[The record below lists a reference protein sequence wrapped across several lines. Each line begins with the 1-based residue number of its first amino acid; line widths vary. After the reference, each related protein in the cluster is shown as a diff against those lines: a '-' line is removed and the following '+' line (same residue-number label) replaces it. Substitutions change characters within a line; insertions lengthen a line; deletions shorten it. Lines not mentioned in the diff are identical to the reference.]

1 MSQDCTQNP
10 QEPALR
16 ARMAALRQE
25 YSRLSLKLH
34 TTTTDKEYLK
44 EQCFA
49 ELKEL
54 QVIIDEKRRHLKLVV
69 QQRKRAVSDDVRD
82 ESSQTE
88 QALKSELKEMTKRR
102 RKIKARLN
110 GVGKRGRK
118 IKLLTVLDCHHSVM
132 ERRRKRR
139 EYYKR
144 HRK

>member
-1 MSQDCTQNP
+1 MSQDCIEASN
-10 QEPALR
+10 EPALR

-25 YSRLSLKLH
+25 YSTLSLKLH
-34 TTTTDKEYLK
+34 TTTTNKEYLK
-44 EQCFA
+44 EQYYA

-54 QVIIDEKRRHLKLVV
+54 QAIIDEKRRHLKLAV
-69 QQRKRAVSDDVRD
+69 QQRKQAVSDDVRD

-88 QALKSELKEMTKRR
+88 QALKNELKEMTKKR